1 MPSLL
6 LQKPSK
12 DSKTKDHTK
21 ALERTLQLW
30 TDEHL
35 AEILKEGETIQSTL
49 KLVNAPKTIAQLSK
63 IFQNKCKKVMLIV
76 QSN

>member
-1 MPSLL
+1 MIMPSPL

-12 DSKTKDHTK
+12 DSKTKAHTK
-21 ALERTLQLW
+21 ALERRLRLW

-49 KLVNAPKTIAQLSK
+49 KLVNAPKTIAYLSK
-63 IFQNKCKKVMLIV
+63 IF
-76 QSN
+76 